1 LFPRSALSCYNRR
14 HLQQEDFAA
23 AVDIKALFTPFPTR
37 DAIHTLVDRF
47 RANLDSYKR
56 GTFGN
61 ETQVRRE
68 FIDPMFE
75 ALGWDVAKHDRPQHR
90 RCR

>member
-1 LFPRSALSCYNRR
+1 MP
-14 HLQQEDFAA
+14 
-23 AVDIKALFTPFPTR
+23 

-56 GTFGN
+56 GVYN

-75 ALGWDVAKHDRPQHR
+75 ALGWDVAIDE
-90 RCR
+90 